1 MYQGLII
8 IWLSLITYVIIVWK
22 AKIVDK
28 KERKWLY
35 LLVAAALGCSI
46 IAGMNI
52 SLHGVTAFVND
63 TFGRL
68 SRMVVNI

>member
-1 MYQGLII
+1 MYQGLAAV
-8 IWLSLITYVIIVWK
+8 WLSLFIYLFVVWK
-22 AKIVDK
+22 AKIVEK
-28 KERKWLY
+28 KERKWMY

-46 IAGMNI
+46 LAGLNI
-52 SLHGVTAFVND
+52 SLHNVTSFMNN